1 MKPALPQVIHLQLMP
16 SYLLLGLLS
25 GISIACCWIV
35 LQQAISADIEL
46 FIIALIVVSSI
57 YFIVRDALL
66 MLPWSWKVLEVD
78 HNGELTIVNQGG
90 QQFQPALA
98 ASCFIHE
105 ACTILNFKGS
115 GFKFNGL
122 KYHGFKYNVFRLG
135 LQPVILF
142 SRSKNDNEIRRLR
155 VWLRWFQHGKSHN
168 QEDLTVADLAS

>member
-35 LQQAISADIEL
+35 LQQAISADIKL
-46 FIIALIVVSSI
+46 VIIALIVVSSI

-90 QQFQPALA
+90 QQFQPTLA

-105 ACTILNFKGS
+105 ACTILNFKG
-115 GFKFNGL
+115 NGL
-122 KYHGFKYNVFRLG
+122 KYNVFRLG
-135 LQPVILF
+135 LQAVILF
-142 SRSKNDNEIRRLR
+142 SSGKNDNELRRLR
-155 VWLRWFQHGKSHN
+155 VWLRWFKYGKSHN
-168 QEDLTVADLAS
+168 QEDLTTADLAS

>member
-1 MKPALPQVIHLQLMP
+1 MKPAFPQVIHIQLMP

-35 LQQAISADIEL
+35 LQQAISVDIKL
-46 FIIALIVVSSI
+46 VIVVLIVVSSA

-66 MLPWSWKVLEVD
+66 LLPWSWKILEVD
-78 HNGELTIVNQGG
+78 HKGELIIVNQGG

-105 ACTILNFKGS
+105 ACTILNFKY
-115 GFKFNGL
+115 N
-122 KYHGFKYNVFRLG
+122 GFKYNVFRLG

-142 SRSKNDNEIRRLR
+142 NRRKNDNELRRLR
-155 VWLRWFQHGKSHN
+155 VWLCWFKHGKSHN
-168 QEDLTVADLAS
+168 QEDLSAADLAS

>member
-35 LQQAISADIEL
+35 LQQAISTGVKL
-46 FIIALIVVSSI
+46 LIIALIVVSSI

-78 HNGELTIVNQGG
+78 HKGELTLVNQRG

-105 ACTILNFKGS
+105 ACTILNFKG
-115 GFKFNGL
+115 N
-122 KYHGFKYNVFRLG
+122 GFKYNVFRLG

-142 SRSKNDNEIRRLR
+142 SSSKNDNELRRLR
-155 VWLRWFQHGKSHN
+155 VWLRWFKHGKSHN
-168 QEDLTVADLAS
+168 QEDLSAVDLAS

>member
-1 MKPALPQVIHLQLMP
+1 MKPALPQVIHIQLMP

-35 LQQAISADIEL
+35 LQQAISADIKL
-46 FIIALIVVSSI
+46 LIIALIIVSSA

-66 MLPWSWKVLEVD
+66 LLPWSWKVLDVD

-90 QQFQPALA
+90 QQFQSALA

-105 ACTILNFKGS
+105 ACTILNFKGR
-115 GFKFNGL
+115 GL
-122 KYHGFKYNVFRLG
+122 KYNGFKYNVFRLG

-142 SRSKNDNEIRRLR
+142 SRSKNDNELRRLR
-155 VWLRWFQHGKSHN
+155 VWLCWFKHGKSHN
-168 QEDLTVADLAS
+168 QEDLSAADLAS

>member
-35 LQQAISADIEL
+35 LQQAISADIKL
-46 FIIALIVVSSI
+46 LIIAIIVVSSI

-90 QQFQPALA
+90 QQFQPTLA

-105 ACTILNFKGS
+105 ACTILNFKG
-115 GFKFNGL
+115 NGL
-122 KYHGFKYNVFRLG
+122 KYNVFRLG

-142 SRSKNDNEIRRLR
+142 SSSKNDNELRRLR
-155 VWLRWFQHGKSHN
+155 VWLRWFKHQNHTIKMI
-168 QEDLTVADLAS
+168 